1 MKTDI
6 ETAILMNKAELNEWY
21 RELVLIAKELINK
34 GLSVNEAIEKA
45 PDVYEARQRQLLRKL
60 ADKSFKSAIISTIKN
75 KYITKS

>member
-21 RELVLIAKELINK
+21 RELALIAKELINK

-45 PDVYEARQRQLLRKL
+45 PHVYEARQRQFQRKL
-60 ADKSFKSAIISTIKN
+60 ADKSFKSAIISIIKN